1 MSFELVE
8 DAIKSAI
15 AEGVFP
21 GAVLL
26 VRQGEQFFYLR
37 AFGHR
42 CLLPAPSPMQEDTIF
57 DLASLTKPLATT
69 FAVML
74 LVQEGKLRLD
84 DRVSRV
90 FPNFGVHGKS
100 QVTFRHLLS
109 HRSGLPAWRPYY
121 QDVLREQQL
130 AGRVNFLAS
139 PEAKSFVYQTIFR
152 EQLEVEPDREA
163 IYSDVGFMLLGAAV
177 EQIAAAPLDRV
188 CNERIFKPLGLRK
201 TGFVDL
207 SLLRGRRL
215 EPVTQ
220 MIAATEHCPW
230 RQKVLCGEVHDDN
243 AYAMGGVAG
252 HAGLFSC
259 AREIDVLLCALEEA
273 YRRVGGL
280 VAQRIVREFWTRD
293 GHLPDSTW
301 CLGWDTPSPSQSAA
315 GRYFSPNSVGHLGF
329 TGCSIWIDLER
340 NLHVILLTNRVH
352 PSREN
357 EKIRE
362 FRPVIHDLIGEAL
375 A

>member
-1 MSFELVE
+1 MSFEPVE
-8 DAIKSAI
+8 DAIEAAI

-26 VRQGEQFFYLR
+26 VRQGEQFSYLR
-37 AFGHR
+37 AFGRR
-42 CLLPAPSPMQEDTIF
+42 CLVPACAPMEEDTIF

-69 FAVML
+69 IALMF

-84 DRVSRV
+84 DRVSRY
-90 FPNFGVHGKS
+90 FPNFSVHGKS
-100 QVTFRHLLS
+100 SITFRHLLS

-121 QDVLREQQL
+121 QEVLREQK
-130 AGRVNFLAS
+130 AGRVNLLAS
-139 PEAKSFVYQTIFR
+139 PEAKSFVYQRIFR

-163 IYSDVGFMLLGAAV
+163 IYSDVGFMLLGAVV
-177 EQIAAAPLDRV
+177 EQIAGVSLDRV
-188 CNERIFKPLGLRK
+188 CNEKIFKPLGLRR

-207 SLLRGRRL
+207 SLLRARRL

-220 MIAATEHCPW
+220 MIAATEYCPW

-259 AREIDVLLCALEEA
+259 AREIDVLLSALQDA
-273 YRRVGGL
+273 YRRVGGF

-293 GHLPDSTW
+293 GRIPDSTW
-301 CLGWDTPSPSQSAA
+301 CLGWDTPTPGGSAA
-315 GRYFSPNSVGHLGF
+315 GRYFSANAVGHLGF
-329 TGCSIWIDLER
+329 TGCSIWIDLDR
-340 NLHVILLTNRVH
+340 KLHVILLTNRVH

-357 EKIRE
+357 EKIRA
-362 FRPVIHDLIGEAL
+362 FRPLVHDLIGEAL
-375 A
+375 G